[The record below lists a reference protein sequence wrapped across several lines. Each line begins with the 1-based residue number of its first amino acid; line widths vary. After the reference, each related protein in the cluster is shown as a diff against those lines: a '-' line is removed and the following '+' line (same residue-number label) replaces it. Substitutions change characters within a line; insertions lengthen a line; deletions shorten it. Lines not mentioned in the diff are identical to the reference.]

1 MTDSLRDQMLKLGF
15 APKKHEALKP
25 RPPQPKAGAPTKAQ
39 VHGRPH
45 AHTKPVPAAR
55 VDTRSQEEID
65 LARAYALRAKLEREE
80 AEQAR
85 REAEQKA
92 AEKRERKLLMAALL
106 EGKAQNLADAE
117 HPRHFEHQGKIKR
130 VYGSEAQVMAINA
143 GELGIV
149 MQDGHFRIVAREI
162 ALQVRDLEPRCLVLL
177 EEPDGPVAA
186 EFDAGA

>member
-15 APKKHEALKP
+15 APKKHEAPKP
-25 RPPQPKAGAPTKAQ
+25 RPQQPKAGVAGKVQAP
-39 VHGRPH
+39 GRPQ
-45 AHTKPVPAAR
+45 AQTKPASSAR
-55 VDTRSQEEID
+55 LDARSQEEID

-80 AEQAR
+80 AAQAR

-92 AEKRERKLLMAALL
+92 AEKRERKLRMAALL
-106 EGKAQNLADAE
+106 EGKAQNMADAE

-130 VYGSEAQVMAINA
+130 VYGSEAQLTAINA

-177 EEPDGPVAA
+177 EEPDSPGAA
-186 EFDAGA
+186 EIDAGA